1 MNQPHVIPPLSA
13 LLIRKSVHFFTGLAI
28 LGLTWLVDREMLL
41 WLIVAGSVFSFTTFR
56 YKRFY
61 LLHQTTDASLGTLF
75 YPVGILSSFLI
86 LYELPYHYFRL
97 VLLIL
102 TIADTTASLTGRI
115 VNGNGWLRIL
125 RDYKSMHGIA
135 GYVIITLALSLVFL
149 PLETFA
155 NPWFMFS
162 FVLLA
167 TIFEVIS
174 WRGSDNL
181 TITLGLAVFFYQS
194 HTAELDYRY
203 LSFVLGFMSV
213 GGLLLYHSKV
223 LTRYGSL
230 AAWILGIYLLL
241 TGGWRWIV
249 PVLAFFIT
257 SVIFTKIRAALR
269 EKKKKRTEGGRNAW
283 QVAANILWAVLSTVG
298 FIFTSNEFF
307 LHLFIV
313 YVAAVTADT
322 WASEIGPL
330 FNRRSFSIADGKMH
344 EAGFTGGI
352 SFAGTLA
359 ALLASFFIAAVSYPM
374 VIGHWDITQIVALTL
389 AAFMACFADTF
400 LGAFVENRLLEMP
413 RFKNSKNP
421 EAITP
426 NDIVNLGGSLTAG
439 LFYWGFTLI
448 F

>member
-1 MNQPHVIPPLSA
+1 MNQPYVIPPLSA

-28 LGLTWLVDREMLL
+28 LGLTWLVERETLL
-41 WLIVAGSVFSFTTFR
+41 WLIIGGSVFSFATFR

-86 LYELPYHYFRL
+86 LYDLPFNYFRL
-97 VLLIL
+97 VLLML
-102 TIADTTASLTGRI
+102 TIADTVASLTGRI
-115 VNGNGWLRIL
+115 TNGNGWLRIL

-135 GYVIITLALSLVFL
+135 GYVVVTLILSLIFL
-149 PLETFA
+149 PLESII

-167 TIFEVIS
+167 TLFEVIS

-181 TITLGLAVFFYQS
+181 SITLGLAVFLYLS
-194 HTAELDYRY
+194 YVTHLDYRY

-230 AAWILGIYLLL
+230 AAWLLGIYLLL
-241 TGGWRWIV
+241 TGGWNWIM

-283 QVAANILWAVLSTVG
+283 QVTANILWAVLSTIG
-298 FIFTSNEFF
+298 FIVTGNDLF

-359 ALLASFFIAAVSYPM
+359 ALAASFFIAAVAYPM
-374 VIGHWDITQIVALTL
+374 IFGGWETSQILALTL
-389 AAFMACFADTF
+389 AAFLACFADTF

-439 LFYWGFTLI
+439 FFYWAFTLT